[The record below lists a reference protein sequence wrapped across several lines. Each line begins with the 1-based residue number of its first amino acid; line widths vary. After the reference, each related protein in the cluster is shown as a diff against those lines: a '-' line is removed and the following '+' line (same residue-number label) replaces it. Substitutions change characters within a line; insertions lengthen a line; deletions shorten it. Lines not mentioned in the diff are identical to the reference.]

1 MLLSLRF
8 SPYWCHS
15 VQLPEGK
22 SNVITEWKENNG
34 TGREGEVGKPV
45 YECSAGN
52 YRVQGEER
60 KKGQWELNYDLLV
73 VSLPCLTVASAH
85 ISAVSPC

>member
-8 SPYWCHS
+8 SPCWCHS
-15 VQLPEGK
+15 GQLPEGK

-34 TGREGEVGKPV
+34 TGREGEVGKPICG
-45 YECSAGN
+45 CSAGN
-52 YRVQGEER
+52 YKG
-60 KKGQWELNYDLLV
+60 KKEKKEQWELNYDLILV
-73 VSLPCLTVASAH
+73 SVPCLTLVSAH